1 MLSDRR
7 IKELKNK
14 LGALQIRCRSK
25 KFIINA
31 AEGYF
36 LIDASVQPISNTP
49 FKNIIDG
56 YEIHDLSGYSIN
68 RINISDCVKEIVII
82 AVKPTEKRHSD
93 DE

>member
-14 LGALQIRCRSK
+14 INTLQIRFRSK

-36 LIDASVQPISNTP
+36 LIDASVQPINNIP
-49 FKNIIDG
+49 IKNIIDG
-56 YEIHDLSGYSIN
+56 YEIHDLRDYSIN
-68 RINISDCVKEIVII
+68 RINISDCVKETVII
-82 AVKPTEKRHSD
+82 AVKQTEKRHSD
-93 DE
+93 YE